1 MGSLLPETTLQRR
14 KKKNVLDLTDHSVGF
29 AVEIMITI
37 LLLVTHA
44 LPEKWKVVSILTFM
58 AFYGLLGFAH
68 IVTSST
74 LKAELWLLIFNFSFI
89 ARAFLQVARSFRKCL
104 DYLKTFTRQV
114 RRPNMTENGT
124 NNSYG
129 INALVL
135 QPPRN
140 LWIEE
145 TS

>member
-14 KKKNVLDLTDHSVGF
+14 KKKNVLDLTDHGVGF

-44 LPEKWKVVSILTFM
+44 LPEKWKVVSTMTFM

-74 LKAELWLLIFNFSFI
+74 LKAELWLLISHFSFI
-89 ARAFLQVARSFRKCL
+89 GRAFLQFARSVRKCL
-104 DYLKTFTRQV
+104 DYLKTFTRQG
-114 RRPNMTENGT
+114 RSPNVAENST
-124 NNSYG
+124 NNPYG
-129 INALVL
+129 ISALVL
-135 QPPRN
+135 QPTRN
-140 LWIEE
+140 AWLEE